1 MQVPKENTEIIKEST
16 LEYLNTKKAE
26 IFKIIDKYIEQL
38 GNPEKIERSS
48 IRQLATAF
56 GFLVDKCIL
65 VESANKDGNDKLE
78 KLIEAIK
85 NS

>member
-1 MQVPKENTEIIKEST
+1 MKIPEESKQSVI
-16 LEYLNTKKAE
+16 EYINGKKVD
-26 IFKIIDKYIEQL
+26 IFRLIDRYIEQL
-38 GNPEKIERSS
+38 GNPEKIERAS

-65 VESANKDGNDKLE
+65 VENANKGSNDKLE

>member
-1 MQVPKENTEIIKEST
+1 MKIPEESKQSVI
-16 LEYLNTKKAE
+16 EYINEKKVD
-26 IFKIIDKYIEQL
+26 IFRLIDRYIEQL
-38 GNPEKIERSS
+38 GNPEKIERAS

-65 VESANKDGNDKLE
+65 VENANKGSNDKLE

>member
-1 MQVPKENTEIIKEST
+1 MQIPKENKESIKGST
-16 LEYLNTKKAE
+16 LEYLDKKKAE

-38 GNPEKIERSS
+38 GNPEKIERAS

-65 VESANKDGNDKLE
+65 VESSNKDGNDKLE

>member
-1 MQVPKENTEIIKEST
+1 MQSDKQSESKQT
-16 LEYLNTKKAE
+16 ILEYLERKKLD
-26 IFKIIDKYIEQL
+26 IFKIVDKYIAKL
-38 GNPEKIERSS
+38 GNPEKIENAS

-65 VESANKDGNDKLE
+65 IESTNKGSNDKLE

>member
-1 MQVPKENTEIIKEST
+1 MQTDKQIEAKKTI
-16 LEYLNTKKAE
+16 LEYLDEKKID
-26 IFKIIDKYIEQL
+26 IFRIIDRYIEQL
-38 GNPEKIERSS
+38 GNPEKIERAS

-56 GFLVDKCIL
+56 GFLVDKCVL
-65 VESANKDGNDKLE
+65 VENSNKDSNDKLE